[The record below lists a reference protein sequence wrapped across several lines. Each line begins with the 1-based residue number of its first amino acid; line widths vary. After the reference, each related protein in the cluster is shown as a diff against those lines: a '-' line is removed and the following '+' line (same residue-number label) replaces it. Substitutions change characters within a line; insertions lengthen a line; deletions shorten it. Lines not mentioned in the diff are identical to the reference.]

1 VIDDKKVLISGVLTS
16 IVGILHIFIG
26 FLAIGLLELSV
37 TLFIFSVFLLLISLR
52 LITIMRKNHL
62 DETRRAVI
70 SCATGSFLNAVT
82 MFTHILISSPSDRF
96 LLYGFLFLFIAID
109 FYNFLIFFMKKI
121 QLDQM
126 DKADKL
132 SYFTIV
138 IIRGLGLGLLFNV
151 LAWIGISGNFN
162 PIMVIYILTFSILNM
177 IFGEQLY
184 NKKEMKKIQ
193 MRALLVLTLGL
204 VFETILCYFFP
215 NPKSLVDIIL
225 YSVTIPVRIYYI
237 KNKF

>member
-1 VIDDKKVLISGVLTS
+1 MIDDKKVFISGVLTLT
-16 IVGILHIFIG
+16 VGILHIFIG

-52 LITIMRKNHL
+52 LITIIRKNPL
-62 DETRRAVI
+62 DGKRRIII

-82 MFTHILISSPSDRF
+82 MLTHILIASPNDKF
-96 LLYGFLFLFIAID
+96 VIYVFLFFFIAID
-109 FYNFLIFFMKKI
+109 LYNFLIFFIKKI

-126 DKADKL
+126 DKDDKL

-151 LAWIGISGNFN
+151 LTWIGISGDLN
-162 PIMVIYILTFSILNM
+162 PIMITYILIFGTLNT

-184 NKKEMKKIQ
+184 KKKEVRKIQ
-193 MRALLVLTLGL
+193 MRALLVLILGL
-204 VFETILCYFFP
+204 VFETILCYLFP
-215 NPKSLVDIIL
+215 NPKFFVDIIL
-225 YSVTIPVRIYYI
+225 YSVIIPVRIYYI
-237 KNKF
+237 KSKF